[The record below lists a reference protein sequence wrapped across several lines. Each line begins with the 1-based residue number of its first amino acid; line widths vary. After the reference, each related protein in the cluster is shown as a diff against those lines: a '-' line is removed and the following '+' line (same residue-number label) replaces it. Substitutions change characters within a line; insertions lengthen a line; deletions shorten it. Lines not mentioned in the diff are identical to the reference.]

1 LSREPSEFTTGA
13 GDTGREDEARKASL
27 AVRSQGG
34 FAEPQARFRV
44 VADLPAELRALRGYV
59 EPVFLRWAAS
69 RAQAIGLTADM
80 IVLRSGVIDADTFL
94 NAVSED
100 LGIETDRLDDRTG
113 IALDAADILS
123 NGLLPARLRDG
134 ETPLTI
140 ALTGNNL
147 RTIHDHL
154 AESPKLAHHIRITS
168 FERLRDFVTRS
179 CGEQLAQ
186 EAAFGLQRR
195 WPDFSAGLPGSS
207 RYAIGIVAAVAA
219 FLALL
224 AFPAG
229 LASSVVLLGIE
240 LCLASIFLAWSGLR
254 LLACFH
260 RFPPKQRLVIPDHEL
275 PVYSILVPLYRE
287 ANVVADLARSI
298 SALDY
303 PREKLDVKLILEADD
318 AETIAAAK
326 AILLDPCFEIFIA
339 PKAGPRT
346 KPKALQASLPFVRGE
361 FVVVFDAEDRPHPG
375 QLREAYAAFRS
386 GDRRLACVQARL
398 EIDNEP
404 SNFLVKHFRA
414 EYAGLFNVLLPALAR
429 LRLPL
434 PLGGTSNHFRAAV
447 LRDVGGWDPHN
458 VTEDADLGIRLA
470 RFGYSTGVLHST
482 TWEEAPAGLRS
493 WLTQRTRWFKGWL
506 QTYVVHIRDRG
517 RLRAQLGGRGYLAF
531 QLLIGGTIAAPL
543 VHPIFLFWLFK
554 DLATGAFGFSAWPEI
569 LQRSLA
575 LSTLAIGYLSSALL
589 AVVGSRRRKQ
599 QLTAFTVLT
608 IPLYWI
614 LLSAAAWRAL
624 LQLIY
629 APYRWE
635 KTEHGLSPRS
645 RKHEV

>member
-1 LSREPSEFTTGA
+1 LSVGPLGSASGTSSAGNSDAARTAPQLRSGFSGPS
-13 GDTGREDEARKASL
+13 
-27 AVRSQGG
+27 
-34 FAEPQARFRV
+34 ARFRAV
-44 VADLPAELRALRGYV
+44 SDLPLELRALRGYV

-69 RAQAIGLTADM
+69 RAQAIGLSADT
-80 IVLRSGVIDADTFL
+80 IVLRSGVVDADTAL
-94 NAVSED
+94 NAVSEE
-100 LGIETDRLDDRTG
+100 LGIEVDALDDTTD
-113 IALDAADILS
+113 IALDVPDILAT
-123 NGLLPARLRDG
+123 GLLPAQLRDG
-134 ETPLTI
+134 QTHLTI

-147 RTIHDHL
+147 RTIHDHI
-154 AESPKLAHHIRITS
+154 AEAPKLAHHIRITS

-195 WPDFSAGLPGSS
+195 WPEFSAGLPGSS
-207 RYAIGIVAAVAA
+207 RHAIGIMAAVAA
-219 FLALL
+219 FLTLL

-229 LASSVVLLGIE
+229 LASSLALLAIE
-240 LCLASIFLAWSGLR
+240 LGLAFIFLAWSALR
-254 LLACFH
+254 FLACFH

-287 ANVVADLARSI
+287 ANVVADLAQSI

-318 AETIAAAK
+318 EETIAAAK

-346 KPKALQASLPFVRGE
+346 KPKALQASLPFARGE

-375 QLREAYAAFRS
+375 QLREACAAFRS

-398 EIDNEP
+398 EIDNER

-414 EYAGLFNVLLPALAR
+414 EYAGLFNVLLPALAN

-447 LRDVGGWDPHN
+447 LRRVGGWDPHN

-482 TWEEAPAGLRS
+482 TWEEAPASLRS
-493 WLTQRTRWFKGWL
+493 WLAQRTRWFKGWL
-506 QTYVVHIRDRG
+506 QTYIVHSRDRG
-517 RLRAQLGGRGYLAF
+517 RLRTQLGGRGYLAF
-531 QLLIGGTIAAPL
+531 QLLIGGTIAAAL
-543 VHPIFLFWLFK
+543 VHPIFLFWLAK
-554 DLATGAFGFSAWPEI
+554 DIATGAFGFSTWFEM

-575 LSTLAIGYLSSALL
+575 LSTLANGYFSSALL
-589 AVVGSRRRKQ
+589 AVAGSRRRKQ

-624 LQLIY
+624 FQLIR

-635 KTEHGLSPRS
+635 KTEHGLSARS
-645 RKHEV
+645 RKHEA